1 MLLFATHLY
10 IQSRRYNETMKTFP
24 KKEKK
29 RNHENKRFRESGNKE
44 NYMFVVQHDS
54 LCPQWKPLVAIALL
68 NCCFTVNPK

>member
-10 IQSRRYNETMKTFP
+10 IQSRCYNETMKT
-24 KKEKK
+24 KDLE
-29 RNHENKRFRESGNKE
+29 RGESRNKE